1 MNKEEW
7 VDFLKYLSPYSILI
21 INYNDKLVEVN
32 CPFKV
37 LVLESISSLIKGKV
51 YSVDKIMVSTTLL
64 TVFIIKGKAYYYYH
78 FEIIFQ

>member
-21 INYNDKLVEVN
+21 IDYNDKLVEVK
-32 CPFKV
+32 CPFNV
-37 LVLESISSLIKGKV
+37 LVLESISELIKGKV
-51 YSVDKIMVSTTLL
+51 YSVDKIMVSTILL

-78 FEIIFQ
+78 FEIIF